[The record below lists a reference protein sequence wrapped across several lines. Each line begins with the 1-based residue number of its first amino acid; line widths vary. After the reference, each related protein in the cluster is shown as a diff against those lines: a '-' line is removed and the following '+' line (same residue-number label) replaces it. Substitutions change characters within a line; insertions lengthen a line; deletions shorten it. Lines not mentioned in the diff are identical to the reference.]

1 MIRIKE
7 LREERNFTQQQIA
20 QAIGGTQSN
29 IAKWEKGIVQPTA
42 DAIIKL
48 SIFFNVSA
56 DYLLGRTDELGG
68 ALISNAPRLDLTD
81 DEKELLKLYRAMSH
95 PQKIRLVAYGEGLV
109 GAAPSSAR
117 N

>member
-56 DYLLGRTDELGG
+56 DYLLGQTDELGG
-68 ALISNAPRLDLTD
+68 TILSHANPSPLSAEEQKLLNGYRSLSKSTQEMLLRVLDNAVKA
-81 DEKELLKLYRAMSH
+81 ESRA
-95 PQKIRLVAYGEGLV
+95 
-109 GAAPSSAR
+109 
-117 N
+117 